1 MGIWTPS
8 VRVTVL
14 KRFTLGLLKTE
25 NPKVV
30 ETCLGTLRRPH
41 DLSTTQQDGSK
52 ACNSPRMV
60 PVITFSFFTTII
72 PCKVGTKNTKS
83 MKCHQIRR
91 FCWLR
96 LKTHKG
102 EMKIL
107 CILAQQKWF
116 QKSFFSQFQKNAS
129 YTYFYDHH
137 KVCFTTKIRTQISL
151 SFFAILEQL
160 LHQLSNPY
168 YSALPTLS
176 T

>member
-1 MGIWTPS
+1 MIKKITRNVFFGCFQSVPIEEIKYNTVWSPHGPPTR

-72 PCKVGTKNTKS
+72 PCKIGTKNTKS

-107 CILAQQKWF
+107 CILAQQNW
-116 QKSFFSQFQKNAS
+116 SQNA
-129 YTYFYDHH
+129 DI
-137 KVCFTTKIRTQISL
+137 VQ
-151 SFFAILEQL
+151 
-160 LHQLSNPY
+160 
-168 YSALPTLS
+168 
-176 T
+176 

>member
-1 MGIWTPS
+1 
-8 VRVTVL
+8 
-14 KRFTLGLLKTE
+14 
-25 NPKVV
+25 
-30 ETCLGTLRRPH
+30 
-41 DLSTTQQDGSK
+41 
-52 ACNSPRMV
+52 MV

-116 QKSFFSQFQKNAS
+116 QKSFFHNFKKMPTYGIFRIIIKYVLQQKSRLKSHFHFLRFWSNFFFNSVTLTAGG
-129 YTYFYDHH
+129 D
-137 KVCFTTKIRTQISL
+137 KGL
-151 SFFAILEQL
+151 SPLILR
-160 LHQLSNPY
+160 SRFCP
-168 YSALPTLS
+168 P
-176 T
+176 

>member
-1 MGIWTPS
+1 MFYNKNPDSNLTFIFCDSGATFRFSILNKPCVKHSFNSVTLTA

-116 QKSFFSQFQKNAS
+116 QKSFFS
-129 YTYFYDHH
+129 
-137 KVCFTTKIRTQISL
+137 
-151 SFFAILEQL
+151 
-160 LHQLSNPY
+160 
-168 YSALPTLS
+168 
-176 T
+176 